1 MIRRETLT
9 SRVFD
14 SLFAQIKSGKVKSGD
29 KLPTEKQLT
38 KTLGVSRTC
47 VREAMKSLQALQLV
61 SVRAGVGAV
70 VNQPS
75 PGAWFNAHLFAAAI
89 HSEERDAQTEFRKIL
104 EVGLVS
110 LAAEKADHLD
120 ILALSKSIA
129 DFEAALL
136 KRKNR
141 YPYQAD
147 VDFHTAVAAA
157 SKNPIAEMIWR
168 AFVPPLTEQLRQ
180 PPSCPR
186 ALPRASAITSAS
198 SAPSPSTTLK
208 KLAAPCALTLKMPR
222 EISSSQGAGLPSG
235 QSPGTQNPK
244 RQKKPTKPS
253 NNRWPKPPIV

>member
-168 AFVPPLTEQLRQ
+168 AFVPPLTEQLRATAIV
-180 PPSCPR
+180 PTGPAEGLR
-186 ALPRASAITSAS
+186 DHLRIFSAITEHNPEKARSAMR
-198 SAPSPSTTLK
+198 AHLENAERNF
-208 KLAAPCALTLKMPR
+208 LIAR
-222 EISSSQGAGLPSG
+222 SG
-235 QSPGTQNPK
+235 TPV
-244 RQKKPTKPS
+244 R
-253 NNRWPKPPIV
+253 PKPRHAKPEKAKEAHKALQ